1 MLYLLK
7 KLAWILKEAEDP
19 EEKGGEERHVS
30 GTERIWL
37 LGLVPLRLTYEC
49 TIKLRKLH
57 G

>member
-7 KLAWILKEAEDP
+7 KLVWILKEAEDM
-19 EEKGGEERHVS
+19 EEKGEEERHVS